1 MAQPVWNTPAGS
13 LGVYPANIALVITL
27 SATAQA
33 PANNITYT
41 LISGSLPPGTSLSP
55 IAISSTG
62 IITGIPAIVF
72 VDTVSVFTIRA
83 TDGLGNIRDRTF
95 SIAVSGVSNPA
106 FTTPEGNILST
117 VDSTWVDYS
126 VEYSNPNPNN
136 QIRIELAQGSLPPGL
151 ELSPT
156 GTIRGYARPPTGGEG
171 SPTTRTYQ
179 FVLSLT
185 NDNAGVI
192 VSVSYASYSIT
203 ISNHSLTNPPNTRR
217 PVILNNRPLTLVPS
231 PSDPFY
237 GYYITVNTVFIGTF
251 QSDNYFAFKL
261 IGYDFD
267 GDNLSYSFANLP
279 LGLTGDSSTGWINGT
294 PVLNTDS
301 ISQYSFSVRAEK
313 ASNTSINSGYLTFT
327 LNVAK
332 NINET
337 IVWITPSD
345 LGTIFNG
352 SVSTLNVK
360 ALASVNLEY
369 RLVSGEFPPNTV
381 LLSSGEITGRV
392 AQQPAS
398 TLKIQGETTTF
409 SATVQAFSPE
419 FPLITTTRTFNVT
432 VLQEYAQPFET
443 LYIQAAPSLN
453 DRNIVRTLL
462 DNTTLIP
469 NEVLYRPFDIY
480 FGKAT
485 SIIYEHAFG
494 IYASDLNQYLTTIT
508 RNHYWRYITLGEL
521 KTAIARNSNGD
532 IVYEVVYSEVIDN
545 LVNPQGVSIPSSIIW
560 PRQIDLN
567 QGPWYTSMT
576 DIFTSYSF
584 EQDGQPT
591 FYTSLSPGYVKTL
604 YPNSLY
610 NMRNRVASILGQ
622 EQDSRLLPLWMTSQQ
637 LNGSTLGYTQAWVI
651 AYTKPGIININ
662 GDLLTYAEFE
672 ATGLSRTRVINGE
685 TVTVYFSSSETIKNN
700 INALWPYKLN
710 DINFEI
716 DRFSVDKS
724 TTYNYDNT
732 FQPPAWTG
740 LPSADP
746 TPDPLDSKNFY
757 VLFPRQTILPKQP

>member
-1 MAQPVWNTPAGS
+1 
-13 LGVYPANIALVITL
+13 
-27 SATAQA
+27 
-33 PANNITYT
+33 
-41 LISGSLPPGTSLSP
+41 
-55 IAISSTG
+55 
-62 IITGIPAIVF
+62 
-72 VDTVSVFTIRA
+72 VSVA
-83 TDGLGNIRDRTF
+83 
-95 SIAVSGVSNPA
+95 
-106 FTTPEGNILST
+106 
-117 VDSTWVDYS
+117 
-126 VEYSNPNPNN
+126 
-136 QIRIELAQGSLPPGL
+136 
-151 ELSPT
+151 
-156 GTIRGYARPPTGGEG
+156 
-171 SPTTRTYQ
+171 
-179 FVLSLT
+179 
-185 NDNAGVI
+185 
-192 VSVSYASYSIT
+192 YASYSIT
-203 ISNHSLTNPPNTRR
+203 VSNQTLSNPPNTRS

-231 PSDPFY
+231 ATDPYY
-237 GYYITVNTVFIGTF
+237 GYYVEVNSSFIGTF
-251 QSDNYFAFKL
+251 QSDNYLAFKI

-267 GDNLSYSFANLP
+267 GSNLTYNFSNLP
-279 LGLTGDSSTGWINGT
+279 LGLVGDTSTGWINGT
-294 PVLNTDS
+294 PILNTDS
-301 ISQYSFSVRAEK
+301 ISQYSFSVRVEK
-313 ASNTSINSGYLTFT
+313 SGNPSINSGYLTFT

-332 NINET
+332 NVSET
-337 IVWITPSD
+337 VVWITPSD

-352 SVSTLNVK
+352 SVSTLNVR
-360 ALASVNLEY
+360 AEASVDLEY
-369 RLVSGEFPPNTV
+369 RLVSGQFPPNTV

-392 AQQPAS
+392 AQQPDT
-398 TLKIQGETTTF
+398 TLKYLGDTTVFT
-409 SATVQAFSPE
+409 ATVQAFSPA
-419 FPLITTTRTFNVT
+419 FPLITTTKTFTVT
-432 VLQEYAQPFET
+432 VSQEYAVPFET

-453 DRNIVRTLL
+453 DRNIIRTLL

-469 NEVLYRPFDIY
+469 DEVLYRPFDIY

-485 SIIYEHAFG
+485 NITYEHAFG

-545 LVNPQGVSIPSSIIW
+545 LLNPQGVSVPSTITW

-591 FYTSLSPGYVKTL
+591 FYTSLSPGYVRTL

-651 AYTKPGIININ
+651 AYTKPGF
-662 GDLLTYAEFE
+662 A
-672 ATGLSRTRVINGE
+672 E
-685 TVTVYFSSSETIKNN
+685 TVKTNIETQ
-700 INALWPYKLN
+700 WPYTLN
-710 DINFEI
+710 EINFEI

-746 TPDPLDSKNFY
+746 TPDPLDSKDFY